1 MDGLSEA
8 YPSVKPDFICHNV
21 YFFALTEAVNENR
34 ICAKDGCKLAKDY
47 LETMLQSDDENA
59 LPDKWSF
66 NMVLTLISKSGV
78 ANMVQRAENL
88 VRALEKYHAESAFS
102 EKTQPNTNTYNALM
116 ICYARSDSRRKVSQ
130 AIAVLGR
137 MRKMGVDNPSV
148 RPDHVSYGIAMNLYA
163 KSRMRDAPV
172 KVEEILLEMS
182 EAYNRTGDWRLKPN
196 RRSIN
201 ACLGTPPAVY
211 SEEGTKN
218 VESLLDSS
226 HKFYLLLFI
235 TQTRGRRVD

>member
-1 MDGLSEA
+1 MDGLSET

-34 ICAKDGCKLAKDY
+34 ISAKDAWKLAKDY
-47 LETMLQSDDENA
+47 LKTMLQSDDENV

-66 NMVLTLISKSGV
+66 NMVLTLISKSGAV
-78 ANMVQRAENL
+78 NLVQRAENL

-116 ICYARSDSRRKVSQ
+116 ICYARSDSRKKVSQ
-130 AIAVLGR
+130 AIDVLGR
-137 MRKMGVDNPSV
+137 MRRMGVDNPLV

-163 KSRMRDAPV
+163 KSRMRDAPE

-201 ACLGTPPAVY
+201 ACLGTLPA
-211 SEEGTKN
+211 
-218 VESLLDSS
+218 
-226 HKFYLLLFI
+226 FI
-235 TQTRGRRVD
+235 LKRGPRTLSPR